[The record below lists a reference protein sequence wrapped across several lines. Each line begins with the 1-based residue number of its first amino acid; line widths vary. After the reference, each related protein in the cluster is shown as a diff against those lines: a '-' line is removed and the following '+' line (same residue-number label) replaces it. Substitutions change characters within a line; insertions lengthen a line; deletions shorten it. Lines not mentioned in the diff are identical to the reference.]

1 MTRSLLLISAVFMLQ
16 AWTCQTASQLLPKA
30 FSPQQKA
37 EPAAKKKTP
46 ARISAIRL
54 AQARKFAREKNF
66 DTNYCLLVNMGIPSG
81 LNRFFLYDLRKDT
94 TRLQGLVTHG
104 QGGGSFYD
112 PPVFSNGIGSYC
124 TSPGRYR
131 VGQKYYG
138 QFGLAY
144 KLYGLDKTN
153 SNAYARAVV
162 LHAHECVPET
172 ESGELI
178 CRSQGCP
185 TVAPGFL
192 KQLEPVIDAAKKP
205 LLLWI
210 YKD

>member
-1 MTRSLLLISAVFMLQ
+1 MTRLVLFVSGVFMLQ
-16 AWTCQTASQLLPKA
+16 AWTCQTVTRLLPETLNESKNVKQAPKA
-30 FSPQQKA
+30 R
-37 EPAAKKKTP
+37 TP
-46 ARISAIRL
+46 ETVSAIRL
-54 AQARKFAREKNF
+54 AKARKFAREKNF
-66 DTNYCLLVNMGIPSG
+66 DTSYCLLVNMGIPSG
-81 LNRFFLYDLRKDT
+81 TNRFFLYHFGKDT
-94 TRLQGLVTHG
+94 ILIQGLVTHG
-104 QGGGSFYD
+104 QGGSDFYA
-112 PPVFSNGIGSYC
+112 PPVFSNGVGSYC
-124 TSPGRYR
+124 TSLGRYR

-153 SNAYARAVV
+153 SNAYVRAVV

-192 KQLEPVIDAAKKP
+192 KQLEPLLDAAKKP

-210 YKD
+210 YKE